1 VPLKSSLAI
10 AGIVTLLALPVSAQ
24 TGTVSGTIRDAESAA
39 PIADA
44 TVTLDGGTHAAFP
57 AAGSAFVRGT
67 RSTRTGEA
75 GDYRFNGV
83 EPGDYRLHVQRMGYR
98 SATVEVTLRSPAE
111 SRLSVG
117 LQVQPVTLK
126 PIHVV
131 PERPAEQQSYGR
143 RTATGGGE
151 EAGEER
157 VEAERMRQRAH
168 LASDVRSVTHAD
180 VEEGVTFGET
190 DLFRALQRLPGVST
204 RDEFS
209 AELWTRGAQW
219 DQTRVF
225 FDGLPLFNPVHAVGF
240 LSAVNPDAVGAAAL
254 HPGVQP
260 LWAGGGAAGVLD
272 LRSRRGQGELAGVGE
287 LSLASSRLALD
298 GASED
303 GGTAW
308 MIAGR
313 RTYLDLLTTVAE
325 GLLGSD
331 RTFRFPGN
339 FVDVA
344 GRLDRRVGS
353 FGTLETSALLQ
364 RNAFGYGPELRER
377 DVLNG
382 SAARS
387 TSLAARATLHARL
400 GGVRTS
406 HTLGFS
412 GYGASTPRRA
422 DDDVR
427 GPYDPDGP
435 FDRFPDQE
443 PSSNRVRYFGFGGE
457 AGPRRGPPEAWT
469 LGYRLTRQEIRYAG
483 PAPTAFAPLDPAE
496 YALDS
501 RGSLW
506 MAAAWAER
514 RWNPLPGV
522 TADAGVR
529 VEGGPAVSN
538 GGALRFAPRLAV
550 RFPAGE
556 GTTLSAAA
564 GRTYQYAQ
572 AVGPAG
578 AFAER
583 GFRSDYLWVLAG
595 DGTPALRAD
604 VATLGAESW
613 LGAGWLASAT
623 AYLRRSTGIA
633 LPDPEPGSAL
643 RRPLWVEGTGLAR
656 GVELSA
662 RRLSG
667 KWTGSASY
675 TLGWSENEAAGRR
688 FASAADQ
695 RHTLDLSVLARVS
708 PHWRLGAAYTASS
721 GLPYTRAS
729 DGDARCDSAGACAW
743 REEPWLQEP
752 NARRTG
758 LFSSLDLLAE
768 WGRSYR
774 RFELGAY
781 IQVRNAFNHQNP
793 GRYLGFNGSRCV
805 ENCNFGWN
813 TPLDPD
819 RVIKF
824 APEDEFLP
832 GLPAIP
838 VLGLRISF

>member
-1 VPLKSSLAI
+1 MAVLPLR
-10 AGIVTLLALPVSAQ
+10 AQ
-24 TGTVSGTIRDAESAA
+24 TGTVSGTIRDAESSA

-44 TVTLDGGTHAAFP
+44 TVTLDGGTHSAFP
-57 AAGSAFVRGT
+57 SAGSAFVRGT
-67 RSTRTGEA
+67 RSTRTGGA
-75 GDYRFNGV
+75 GEYRFNGV
-83 EPGDYRLHVQRMGYR
+83 EPGDYRLHVQRLGYR

-117 LQVQPVTLK
+117 LEVQPVTLK
-126 PIHVV
+126 PIHVT
-131 PERPAEQQSYGR
+131 PGQAARDTYGR

-157 VEAERMRQRAH
+157 VEAERARQRTH

-240 LSAVNPDAVGAAAL
+240 LSAVNPGAVGAAAL

-260 LWAGGGAAGVLD
+260 LWAQGGAAGVLD
-272 LRSRRGQGELAGVGE
+272 LRSRRGQGKLAGVGE
-287 LSLASSRLALD
+287 LSLASSRMALD

-303 GGTAW
+303 GGTSW

-313 RTYLDLLTTVAE
+313 RTYLDLLTTFAE
-325 GLLGSD
+325 SVLGSD
-331 RTFRFPGN
+331 RTFRFPGS
-339 FVDVA
+339 FMDFA
-344 GRLDRRVGS
+344 GRVDRRVGGL
-353 FGTLETSALLQ
+353 GTLETSALLQ
-364 RNAFGYGPELRER
+364 RDAFGYGPELRER

-382 SAARS
+382 AASRS
-387 TSLAARATLHARL
+387 VSLAARTTLHARL
-400 GGVRTS
+400 GGMRTS

-412 GYGASTPRRA
+412 GFGSATPGRA
-422 DDDVR
+422 DDDA
-427 GPYDPDGP
+427 PYDGQPY
-435 FDRFPDQE
+435 DRFPDQE
-443 PSSNRVRYFGFGGE
+443 PSRNRIRYLSFGGE
-457 AGPRRGPPEAWT
+457 AAPRRGPPEAWT
-469 LGYRLTRQEIRYAG
+469 LGYRLVRQEIRYAG
-483 PAPTAFAPLDPAE
+483 PVPTPFAPLDPSE

-501 RGSLW
+501 RGALW
-506 MAAAWAER
+506 FAAAWAER
-514 RWNPLPGV
+514 RWHPLPGV
-522 TADAGVR
+522 TADAGLR
-529 VEGGPAVSN
+529 VEGGPAVGN
-538 GGALRFAPRLAV
+538 GGALRLAPRLALRV
-550 RFPAGE
+550 PAGE

-595 DGTPALRAD
+595 EDAPALRAD

-623 AYLRRSTGIA
+623 AYVRRSTGIA
-633 LPDPEPGSAL
+633 LPDPTPGSAL

-656 GVELSA
+656 GLELSA
-662 RRLSG
+662 RRLAG
-667 KWTGSASY
+667 PWTGSAAY
-675 TLGWSENEAAGRR
+675 TLGWSSNEAAGRR
-688 FASAADQ
+688 FAAAADQ
-695 RHTLDLSVLARVS
+695 RHTLDLSFLARVS
-708 PHWRLGAAYTASS
+708 PRWRMGAAYTAST
-721 GLPYTRAS
+721 GTPYTRAS
-729 DGDARCDSAGACAW
+729 DGEARCDAAGVCAW
-743 REEPWLQEP
+743 SEEPWLGDP
-752 NARRTG
+752 NARRTR

-774 RFELGAY
+774 TFDLGAY
-781 IQVRNAFNHQNP
+781 IQLRNAFNHENP

-805 ENCNFGWN
+805 ENCDIPLLGWN
-813 TPLDPD
+813 TPIPPD
-819 RVIKF
+819 RVMKY
-824 APEDEFLP
+824 APVDEFLP

-838 VLGLRISF
+838 VVGLRISF